1 MMYEEYL
8 EPTEF
13 IDSNAPEVQAFA
25 QKAVIE
31 AKTPREKAVKLYY
44 AVRDGIYYDP
54 YRIDV
59 SRDGFKASTI
69 LRQGYGFC
77 VTKAVTL
84 AAALRANGI
93 PAKLHFANVR
103 NHLTTERLK
112 EIMQTDIFFYHGFN
126 DVFLDGCWLKAT
138 PTFNFGEEFIR
149 LGEI

>member
-1 MMYEEYL
+1 MNEEYL
-8 EPTEF
+8 KPTEF

-69 LRQGYGFC
+69 LRQGY
-77 VTKAVTL
+77 
-84 AAALRANGI
+84 
-93 PAKLHFANVR
+93 
-103 NHLTTERLK
+103 
-112 EIMQTDIFFYHGFN
+112 
-126 DVFLDGCWLKAT
+126 
-138 PTFNFGEEFIR
+138 
-149 LGEI
+149 